1 MIGIKR
7 DIKKMAIFPMLKKF
21 KETFWP
27 SGSPDKYPF
36 EKQSVTI
43 NGQQLVLKK
52 AELSDSN
59 DYMNIQEIIY
69 SKPAPWPQDVVDT
82 ELRNKNALY
91 LSLIRKNHCV
101 AFIGVSLRDIKEAHI
116 TNIAV
121 LPELQKDGIGHLFLN
136 QIFEYCRKQNF
147 QKISL
152 EVDVTNESAIEL
164 YKAFGFKTRT
174 IHEKYYFRNHHDAL
188 EMVVDL

>member
-1 MIGIKR
+1 MV
-7 DIKKMAIFPMLKKF
+7 IFPMLKKF
-21 KETFWP
+21 KDTFWP
-27 SGSPDKYPF
+27 SGLPDKYPF
-36 EKQSVTI
+36 DKQSVTI
-43 NGQQLVLKK
+43 NGQELVLRK

-59 DYMNIQEIIY
+59 DYMNIQEVIY

-91 LSLIRKNHCV
+91 LSLLKRNHCV
-101 AFIGVSLRDIKEAHI
+101 AFIGVSLSNPKEAHI

-136 QIFEYCRKQNF
+136 QVFEFCRKYNF
-147 QKISL
+147 HKMSL
-152 EVDVTNESAIEL
+152 EVDITNESAIDL